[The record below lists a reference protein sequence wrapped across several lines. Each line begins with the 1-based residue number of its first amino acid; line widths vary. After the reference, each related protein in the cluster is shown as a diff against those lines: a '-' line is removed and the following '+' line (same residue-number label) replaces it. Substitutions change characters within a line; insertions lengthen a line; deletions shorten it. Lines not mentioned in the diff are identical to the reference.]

1 MDDHF
6 EVIYI
11 MLSLS
16 FILLSAVFLLERC
29 VSQNSHCFA
38 NATNFTLKS
47 WISCLNIARAGLYWA
62 TLSISFIFFNKWFLT
77 KFENGSGFSFP
88 FFITTIHMSGKFVFT
103 QYLFNCTSYSSKRPK
118 ITSSNYYLFAVP
130 IGICTSSDIALSI
143 YAFTKLSISA
153 YTVIKSCTVLFV
165 FILSIIL
172 GLEKLNFE
180 KFMSV
185 LGIACGLVTAVW
197 AFQNEDYIALVAC
210 IFATIISAIRWP
222 LTQYI
227 VDKMNIRDTLGILYL
242 ISPSGFYSILPIFF
256 LIELPALSRFINS
269 SSSEDIYNLTLILM
283 GGGILSIALVLS
295 EIKVIE
301 TSSSLTFTVL
311 GSVKELFQIILAVMI
326 TGDIIT
332 IPKVLGI
339 ALCSVSIVWYSFIKA
354 KESKDDMQTDGL
366 KYRKLAIDDID
377 EAFNDEEGYEMNFL
391 NDD

>member
-1 MDDHF
+1 MNDHF

-16 FILLSAVFLLERC
+16 FILLSAVFFIERC
-29 VSQNSHCFA
+29 VLQSSHCFE
-38 NATNFTLKS
+38 NISNNTL
-47 WISCLNIARAGLYWA
+47 ISLISYLSIARSGLYWA

-77 KFENGSGFSFP
+77 KFQEGSGFSFP
-88 FFITTIHMSGKFVFT
+88 IFITSIHMGGKFIFT
-103 QYLFNCTSYSSKRPK
+103 QVLFNCTSYSSKKPK
-118 ITSSNYYLFAVP
+118 VTSSNYYLIAIP

-165 FILSIIL
+165 FIISIVF
-172 GLEKLNFE
+172 GLEKLNFQ

-185 LGIACGLVTAVW
+185 FGIACGLATAVW

-210 IFATIISAIRWP
+210 ISATIISAIRWP

-256 LIELPALSRFINS
+256 IIELPGLTRFIS
-269 SSSEDIYNLTLILM
+269 SSSAEEVNTLIMILL
-283 GGGILSIALVLS
+283 GGALLSIALILS
-295 EIKVIE
+295 EIKVVE

-311 GSVKELFQIILAVMI
+311 GS
-326 TGDIIT
+326 
-332 IPKVLGI
+332 
-339 ALCSVSIVWYSFIKA
+339 A
-354 KESKDDMQTDGL
+354 K
-366 KYRKLAIDDID
+366 
-377 EAFNDEEGYEMNFL
+377 
-391 NDD
+391 